1 MSKSLLK
8 SEKLCLLHCPHPQS
22 FSGFIISNWVDLA
35 HCAFGKFS
43 LPFAKVFL
51 SFIFLEIES
60 RRFCS
65 IFFPRFGIKL
75 SCNSPEF
82 PSCFFFSV
90 TSAYLLRS
98 FNFCWCKGNSCPLG
112 ASRWVLASSSLVPSQ
127 CFRVAV
133 GHLPISPPPPLPW
146 GLVLHLSSL
155 CNHPPLLMSEVS
167 WAPQPYRG
175 FSHGILQIRSLKKLS
190 SFPWS
195 SDSCIA
201 FCSSFRIIISV

>member
-82 PSCFFFSV
+82 PSCFFFSQLPV
-90 TSAYLLRS
+90 PIYLGPS
-98 FNFCWCKGNSCPLG
+98 FFVDVKATP
-112 ASRWVLASSSLVPSQ
+112 VLWE
-127 CFRVAV
+127 
-133 GHLPISPPPPLPW
+133 LPDEFWLPLPW
-146 GLVLHLSSL
+146 CPASVSELLSDISPYLLHSLFPEGL
-155 CNHPPLLMSEVS
+155 
-167 WAPQPYRG
+167 
-175 FSHGILQIRSLKKLS
+175 
-190 SFPWS
+190 
-195 SDSCIA
+195 
-201 FCSSFRIIISV
+201 CST